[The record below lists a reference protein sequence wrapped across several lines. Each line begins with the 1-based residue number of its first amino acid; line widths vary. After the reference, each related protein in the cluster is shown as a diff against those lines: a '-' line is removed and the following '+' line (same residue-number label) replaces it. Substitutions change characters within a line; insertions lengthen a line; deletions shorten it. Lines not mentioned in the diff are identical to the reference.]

1 MTSDDDYLLN
11 EWESRREAN
20 PKIKAMQL
28 KSNANMLELSLV
40 GIKALA
46 TDLEIAKET
55 MEYLKD
61 WHACNVIDEAERT
74 MNKAV
79 EIIKGKLEELKNDG
93 QY

>member
-79 EIIKGKLEELKNDG
+79 EIIKGKLEEINNDG

>member
-11 EWESRREAN
+11 EWESRRGVN

-28 KSNANMLELSLV
+28 KSNVNMLELSLV
-40 GIKALA
+40 GIKAVA
-46 TDLEIAKET
+46 IDLEIAKET

-79 EIIKGKLEELKNDG
+79 EIIKGKLEEINND
-93 QY
+93 

>member
-11 EWESRREAN
+11 EWESRRGVN

-28 KSNANMLELSLV
+28 KSNVNMLEVSLV
-40 GIKALA
+40 GIKAVA
-46 TDLEIAKET
+46 IDVEIAKET

-79 EIIKGKLEELKNDG
+79 EIIKGKLEEINNDG

>member
-11 EWESRREAN
+11 EWESRRDVN
-20 PKIKAMQL
+20 QKIKAMQL
-28 KSNANMLELSLV
+28 KSNVNMLELSLV

-46 TDLEIAKET
+46 TDLAIAKET

-79 EIIKGKLEELKNDG
+79 EIIKGKLEEINND
-93 QY
+93 

>member
-28 KSNANMLELSLV
+28 KSNVNMLELSLV
-40 GIKALA
+40 GIKAVA
-46 TDLEIAKET
+46 IDLEIAKET

-79 EIIKGKLEELKNDG
+79 EIIKGKLEEINNDG

>member
-1 MTSDDDYLLN
+1 MTSDNDYLLN
-11 EWESRREAN
+11 EWESRIEAN

-28 KSNANMLELSLV
+28 KSNVNMLELSLV
-40 GIKALA
+40 GIKAVA
-46 TDLEIAKET
+46 IDLEIAKET
-55 MEYLKD
+55 MEELCD

-79 EIIKGKLEELKNDG
+79 EIIKGKMEELKNDG

>member
-11 EWESRREAN
+11 EWESRRGVN

-28 KSNANMLELSLV
+28 KSNVNMLELSLV
-40 GIKALA
+40 GIKAVA
-46 TDLEIAKET
+46 IDLEIAKET

-79 EIIKGKLEELKNDG
+79 EIIKGKLEEINNDG

>member
-20 PKIKAMQL
+20 PKIKAMQS
-28 KSNANMLELSLV
+28 KSNVNMLELSLV
-40 GIKALA
+40 GIKAVA
-46 TDLEIAKET
+46 IDLEIAKET

-61 WHACNVIDEAERT
+61 WHACNVIDEANRT
-74 MNKAV
+74 MDKALA
-79 EIIKGKLEELKNDG
+79 IIKEKMEELKNDG

>member
-11 EWESRREAN
+11 EWESRRGVN

-28 KSNANMLELSLV
+28 KSNVNMLELSLV
-40 GIKALA
+40 GIKAVA
-46 TDLEIAKET
+46 IDLEIAKET

-79 EIIKGKLEELKNDG
+79 EIIKGKLEQINNDG

>member
-46 TDLEIAKET
+46 TDLAIAKET

-79 EIIKGKLEELKNDG
+79 AIIKGKLEEINNNG
-93 QY
+93 

>member
-11 EWESRREAN
+11 EWESRRGVN

-28 KSNANMLELSLV
+28 KSNVNMLELSLV
-40 GIKALA
+40 GIKAVA
-46 TDLEIAKET
+46 IDLEIAKDT

>member
-28 KSNANMLELSLV
+28 KSNVNMLELSLV
-40 GIKALA
+40 GIKAVA
-46 TDLEIAKET
+46 IDLEIAKDT

>member
-11 EWESRREAN
+11 EWFGFEPYKQHLDNERKSILVKSLESSLSRLDMAGIDLKTA
-20 PKIKAMQL
+20 KIVME
-28 KSNANMLELSLV
+28 ELC
-40 GIKALA
+40 
-46 TDLEIAKET
+46 
-55 MEYLKD
+55 D

-79 EIIKGKLEELKNDG
+79 EIIKGKLEEINNDG

>member
-11 EWESRREAN
+11 EWESRRGVN

-28 KSNANMLELSLV
+28 KSNVNMLELSLV
-40 GIKALA
+40 GIKAVA
-46 TDLEIAKET
+46 IDLEIAKET
-55 MEYLKD
+55 MEELCD

-79 EIIKGKLEELKNDG
+79 EIIKGKMEELKNDG

>member
-28 KSNANMLELSLV
+28 KSNMNMLKMSLTGLELMAV
-40 GIKALA
+40 
-46 TDLEIAKET
+46 DLEMAKDT

-79 EIIKGKLEELKNDG
+79 AIIKGKLEEINNNG
-93 QY
+93 